1 MADPDNRLA
10 MTETAAAVPANA
22 AEKTP
27 VKSDPRC
34 PAHVVPYDV
43 DDHAPV
49 ISNIESFVASTTPLV
64 PARGSGSALEGGHF
78 ALADLW
84 SSFDEMSAYGVEVP
98 LVLDADE
105 AHKVF
110 QYYVPFLSGLQIF
123 RAAEVNPGDGDGDGD
138 GGLVPDG
145 KTSSSSRVP
154 RDDGPPVV
162 MPSGVGAATRRG
174 EDVPGRELVF
184 QFFEQASPYSRP
196 PLADTLATLAE
207 TEPSLATASSAD
219 LHPDSWMSIAWYP
232 IYRIPV
238 GRSLRDLS
246 ACFLTYHALS
256 TAEKEKTPEGV
267 DGEEKGR
274 GASGCPEPP
283 PASALGEAAVSA
295 RANQLTGA
303 DPSGHPRI
311 GLRAF
316 GMSYYKLRGELWQAA
331 DVADWLGKMTE
342 GAHGWLRRLKVIH
355 PDFEFFSQHG

>member
-1 MADPDNRLA
+1 

-34 PAHVVPYDV
+34 PAHVVPDDV

-123 RAAEVNPGDGDGDGD
+123 RAAEVIPGDGDGDGD
-138 GGLVPDG
+138 GDDGLVPGDG

-207 TEPSLATASSAD
+207 SEPSLATASSAD

-256 TAEKEKTPEGV
+256 TAEKEKTPEGD
-267 DGEEKGR
+267 DGEEKR
-274 GASGCPEPP
+274 RRESGCPEPP

>member
-1 MADPDNRLA
+1 
-10 MTETAAAVPANA
+10 
-22 AEKTP
+22 
-27 VKSDPRC
+27 
-34 PAHVVPYDV
+34 
-43 DDHAPV
+43 
-49 ISNIESFVASTTPLV
+49 
-64 PARGSGSALEGGHF
+64 
-78 ALADLW
+78 
-84 SSFDEMSAYGVEVP
+84 MSAYGVEVP

-138 GGLVPDG
+138 DGLVPGDG

-154 RDDGPPVV
+154 RDDGPPVL

-256 TAEKEKTPEGV
+256 TAEKEKTPEGD

-274 GASGCPEPP
+274 ASRGAP
-283 PASALGEAAVSA
+283 
-295 RANQLTGA
+295 N
-303 DPSGHPRI
+303 
-311 GLRAF
+311 
-316 GMSYYKLRGELWQAA
+316 
-331 DVADWLGKMTE
+331 
-342 GAHGWLRRLKVIH
+342 LRRLRRSGKPPCPRERIN
-355 PDFEFFSQHG
+355 